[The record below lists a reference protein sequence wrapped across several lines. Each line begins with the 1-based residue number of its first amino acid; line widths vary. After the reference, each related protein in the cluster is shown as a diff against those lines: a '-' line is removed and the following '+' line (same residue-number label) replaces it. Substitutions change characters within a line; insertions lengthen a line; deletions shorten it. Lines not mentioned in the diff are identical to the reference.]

1 MKDTAKK
8 VSARTVEKLPLLMLT
23 LLLLVL
29 WPLFHYIVWT
39 SATDGRAEKQ
49 FWADYVAVNQQFA
62 DTIVAHYRP
71 GDISKS
77 KDGPLILEFG
87 VF

>member
-1 MKDTAKK
+1 MFVLKGGVLAHFDS
-8 VSARTVEKLPLLMLT
+8 V
-23 LLLLVL
+23 LLVL

-71 GDISKS
+71 GDISK
-77 KDGPLILEFG
+77 
-87 VF
+87 